1 MRWSYP
7 IAQVMGISIKVHI
20 TFLIIVTFFAARWGV
35 VHGVA
40 GVLFGTVLILLLFA
54 CVTLHELGHSL
65 VAQRVGIPVREIILL
80 PLGGLA
86 VMSRNPTRPLHELLI
101 AIAGPLVNVAIAL
114 LLLLLLSLSG
124 GLTMLDLGSMVQ
136 GADTAPSLRI
146 LLIWLLQANVLL
158 VLFNMIPAFPLD
170 GGRVLRA
177 ILAMFMGFRR
187 ATRLASSIGQSFA
200 IFLGVIGLF
209 SFDVFL
215 ILIAVFIFFGAGQEQ
230 AEAQASTVLSTRR
243 VGDAYNK
250 YVLTL
255 AAGDRVSKV
264 LDYVLTSYQPDFA
277 VVQGARLL
285 GVITRDD
292 VLRGLSSAALDTNV
306 PDSYVTAMMRRDV
319 LRVDANASLDQVRH
333 AMSEQGERLAA
344 VYEGES
350 YLGLISLEDIG
361 EALTVLT
368 FTERY
373 QQQPPDA

>member
-292 VLRGLSSAALDTNV
+292 VLRGLSSSTLDTNV